1 MMPKRWLHPDSEA
14 SELERALLALSSDP
28 EPGAGEQERVWQSL
42 LANMPSPTDPDGSA
56 PPAGPTTA
64 GTGEPGLSPAGTTG
78 STLRGLL
85 VNHGLGFAAGV
96 VTTTLAFLLIVPR
109 GSNEHP
115 TPNAS
120 ALPTPSSAAPAAQ
133 AAPAAPSADITLEKL
148 EAGRPS
154 RSPPAEPRLSPT
166 AEPIDSLSMPRAVS
180 SLSEEAALLREA
192 RSRLAHGDLEGAS
205 KVLATSKARF
215 PNARLAQ
222 EREAAS
228 IELLRRS
235 GNAEAAARARAF
247 LAKYPRS
254 PHARQVERALS
265 TVSE

>member
-1 MMPKRWLHPDSEA
+1 MPKRWLHPDSEA
-14 SELERALLALSSDP
+14 NELERTLLALSPDP
-28 EPGAGEQERVWQSL
+28 EPGAGEHERVWQSL
-42 LANMPSPTDPDGSA
+42 LAHIPGPTDPDGSA
-56 PPAGPTTA
+56 PPDAPT
-64 GTGEPGLSPAGTTG
+64 TTG
-78 STLRGLL
+78 STLRGLF

-109 GSNEHP
+109 GGNEHP
-115 TPNAS
+115 VPNAKELR
-120 ALPTPSSAAPAAQ
+120 APSSAAPAVEAIP
-133 AAPAAPSADITLEKL
+133 AAPASGLTLEQL
-148 EAGRPS
+148 EPSRPS
-154 RSPPAEPRLSPT
+154 
-166 AEPIDSLSMPRAVS
+166 PRAPVEPKLASTPEPVDSGTVPRAAS

-235 GNAEAAARARAF
+235 GSAEAATRARAF

-254 PHARQVERALS
+254 PHARQVERALPER
-265 TVSE
+265 TLPVDPD